1 MSYMLLIVEPKGQRH
16 TRTESEGRALYARM
30 VEWGASLKQR
40 GKLIE
45 TNSLAEKATRLEVRD
60 GRRNV
65 IDGPFT
71 EAKEFVGGF
80 YLLDCDS
87 RAEAL
92 ALAGECP
99 AAEWAAVEVRETAPC
114 YEHDG
119 LTSAGASQERSRLV
133 R

>member
-1 MSYMLLIVEPKGQRH
+1 MSYMLLIVEPRGQRR
-16 TRTESEGRALYARM
+16 TRTEAEGRALYARM
-30 VEWGASLKQR
+30 VEWGTSLKQR

-45 TNSLAEKATRLEVRD
+45 TNSLAEQATRLEVRN

-80 YLLDCDS
+80 YLLNCDS
-87 RAEAL
+87 REEAL

-99 AAEWAAVEVRETAPC
+99 AAEWATVEVRQTAPC
-114 YEHDG
+114 YE
-119 LTSAGASQERSRLV
+119 
-133 R
+133 